1 MVSGSSEVPVRRSA
15 VSKNKPT
22 AGSTVMVYVAGV
34 RGKVALT
41 VPVAS
46 PAAIRRMV
54 KLSPT
59 SKRRVDRAMAQAG
72 FGRKAG

>member
-1 MVSGSSEVPVRRSA
+1 MRRSA
-15 VSKNKPT
+15 VSKNNPA
-22 AGSTVMVYVAGV
+22 AGSTVLVYVAGV

-46 PAAIRRMV
+46 PAAIRRML

-59 SKRRVDRAMAQAG
+59 SKRRVARVMAQAG

>member
-1 MVSGSSEVPVRRSA
+1 MKRAS
-15 VSKNKPT
+15 VSKTKPE
-22 AGSTVMVYVAGV
+22 AGSTVMVYMAGV
-34 RGKVALT
+34 KGKVALK

-59 SKRRVDRAMAQAG
+59 SKRRVDRVMAQAG